1 MNIGLTGGIA
11 TGKSSV
17 SRYLVS
23 LGAILIDADQIARE
37 VMLPGHP
44 VLAAVIERF
53 GQAVLNEDG
62 TLHRKKLGEI
72 VFGNSAELK
81 ALNDITHPAIR
92 QEMRERMRMFEQEQ
106 PDKLVVSDIP
116 LLYESGLSEQFE
128 QVMVVYVPAEIQ
140 LKRLMERDGISESD
154 ALSRLN
160 AQMDIEEKKRRA
172 DIVIDNSGTMEETKA
187 QILKFWHDKGL
198 S

>member
-23 LGAILIDADQIARE
+23 IGAILIDADQIARE

>member
-44 VLAAVIERF
+44 VLSAVKERF

-72 VFGNSAELK
+72 VFNSPADLQ
-81 ALNDITHPAIR
+81 ALNEITHPAIR
-92 QEMRERMRMFEQEQ
+92 KEMKERMLKYEQDE
-106 PDKLVVSDIP
+106 PERLVVSDIP

-128 QVMVVYVPAEIQ
+128 QVMVVYVPVHIQ
-140 LKRLMERDGISESD
+140 LKRLMERDAISEKQ
-154 ALSRLN
+154 ALSRLK

-172 DIVIDNSGTMEETKA
+172 DIVIDNSGDFEDTKA

>member
-128 QVMVVYVPAEIQ
+128 QVMVVYVPAEVQ
-140 LKRLMERDGISESD
+140 LKRLMERDGISKED

-172 DIVIDNSGTMEETKA
+172 DIVIDNSGSMEETKA

>member
-92 QEMRERMRMFEQEQ
+92 LEMQERMRMFEQEQ

-140 LKRLMERDGISESD
+140 LKRLMERDGISEAD

-187 QILKFWHDKGL
+187 QIIKFWHDKGL

>member
-106 PDKLVVSDIP
+106 PDKLVLSDIP

-154 ALSRLN
+154 AISRLN